1 MRKME
6 IKLDAV
12 YGQVKERIDRV
23 DFSRLW
29 KGFHPF
35 RFALYTDSECYFDGS
50 YIQLTDDFCANTSIL
65 FQGEYIAIWNLSEVP
80 KDMDSLAASL
90 IHEMFHAFQSACG
103 ESRFPDEREAVFR
116 YRYSGENLSAKLR
129 EAELIRNILEGA
141 GNAGEAYRQLLSLR
155 RRRAEDYP
163 YEYAYEAGVEQIEGT
178 ANYVEASALAQLDP
192 EKGRAAW
199 KRILERISGPKNY
212 FPVRIISYQI
222 GAAMIACVKR
232 CSDTDCESFGERPLA
247 LEILSRAQ
255 AATEPLPVDG
265 DAERLVKEYLEQTHD
280 LVQSAVRKND
290 RVLSGRFPLVSVNI
304 WDARSEGNY
313 VTSNLFLMYRDG
325 EETKTIN
332 GDFVVETDGDYHI
345 LTVYRK

>member
-1 MRKME
+1 MDVNLKD
-6 IKLDAV
+6 IYD
-12 YGQVKERIDRV
+12 QVKERISRV
-23 DFSRLW
+23 DFSGLW

-35 RFALYTDSECYFDGS
+35 QFALYTDSECYFDGG
-50 YIQLTDDFCANTSIL
+50 YIERTNDFCANTSIL
-65 FQGEYIAIWNLSEVP
+65 FQGEYIAIWKLSEMP
-80 KDMDSLAASL
+80 KDMDSLAVSL

-116 YRYSGENLSAKLR
+116 YQYSAENLSAKLR
-129 EAELIRNILEGA
+129 EAELIRRILEGE
-141 GNAGEAYRQLLSLR
+141 GNVGEAYRRLLSLR
-155 RRRAEDYP
+155 RKRAEDYP

-178 ANYVEASALAQLDP
+178 ANYVEASALAQLNP

-199 KRILERISGPKNY
+199 KRILEKISNPENY

-247 LEILSRAQ
+247 LEILPREGNRM
-255 AATEPLPVDG
+255 EPLPMDVEAG
-265 DAERLVKEYLEQTHD
+265 KLVKQYLEQTHD
-280 LVQSAVRKND
+280 LVRAAVQKND

-304 WDARSEGNY
+304 WDARSEGRY
-313 VTSNLFLMYRDG
+313 MTSNLFLIYQDG
-325 EETKTIN
+325 GGTKTIY
-332 GDFVVETDGDYHI
+332 GDFVVETDDDYHI